1 MAAAQAAPHVPVL
14 LSPVLAALNVRPD
27 GIYLDGTFGR
37 GGHSREILQRLGPDG
52 RLLAVDRDPAAIKA
66 AEALT
71 ADPRFDIRRGEIAE
85 LKEEITAAFQSPQ
98 VSDFHRKR
106 MQDELGDVLFC
117 CVNLARFMGV
127 NASEAL
133 HGTNEKFERRFRFI
147 ESRALEKGKALASMS
162 LEELDQIW
170 DEAKTHGF

>member
-1 MAAAQAAPHVPVL
+1 MPDTVTTKSKLLVEKEKSVL
-14 LSPVLAALNVRPD
+14 GAISADTDLFEKA
-27 GIYLDGTFGR
+27 
-37 GGHSREILQRLGPDG
+37 
-52 RLLAVDRDPAAIKA
+52 RLLQNEAAKHG
-66 AEALT
+66 
-71 ADPRFDIRRGEIAE
+71 FDWPTVEPVFEKLKEEIDE
-85 LKEEITAAFQSPQ
+85 LKAEITAAFQAKE
-98 VSDFHRKR
+98 VSDLHRKR

-147 ESRALEKGKALASMS
+147 ESRALDKGKLLKAMS